1 MIEAFR
7 KYKSAGFSCLPTK
20 KNKAPMLPQNWKD
33 GFDEQY
39 FKDAEGIGLICGS
52 KSGGLECFD
61 FDNHF
66 GDAKQNL
73 ANYIVIPEVK
83 EIYDKYK
90 LPIESS
96 INGGFHVLYRC
107 SKNEGNRKLAQRWMK
122 EQGRPDA
129 IIETRGD
136 GGYFVAYPSTGYKV
150 IRNDI
155 FDIPVI
161 SEIERAIL
169 IDNAISLNEYSAPSV
184 VTEFE
189 KGERPG
195 DIYNSD
201 SNSISEMK
209 SLLRGAGWLEVSG
222 GRWRRPNKKDGIS
235 ATLGKVSSNVF
246 YVFSSNAYPFEEM
259 KAYTPFQV
267 LSFLKFNGDFS
278 MAAKSL
284 PMPEQS
290 FHVKKNGLPETE
302 LDKILNNAKINPLE
316 EIGKPPIILTIK
328 DYDGKNGS
336 VHYLRRVFT
345 LGNFSCIIGKAK
357 SKKTFF
363 ISLVVSALLMGKDSN
378 KKIAGGLPDNK
389 ENILYF
395 DTEQGIYDSHNVI
408 KRIKSMAGT
417 DYNLNAFNLRSFTP
431 MERCQIIEYAFKKMG
446 NKTGFCVIDGIA
458 DLAIGINDEDEA
470 SRVTSILLRLTKE
483 HNCHIVT
490 ILHQNKNDNF
500 ATGHLGS
507 SIMKKAEIVISVTK
521 NIQNKNQSEVNC
533 DMGRGVDFENF
544 NFEIDDNG
552 FPRVIDVEP
561 ERIQAPP
568 SFYESTKEKEEPPF

>member
-1 MIEAFR
+1 
-7 KYKSAGFSCLPTK
+7 
-20 KNKAPMLPQNWKD
+20 
-33 GFDEQY
+33 
-39 FKDAEGIGLICGS
+39 
-52 KSGGLECFD
+52 
-61 FDNHF
+61 
-66 GDAKQNL
+66 
-73 ANYIVIPEVK
+73 
-83 EIYDKYK
+83 
-90 LPIESS
+90 
-96 INGGFHVLYRC
+96 
-107 SKNEGNRKLAQRWMK
+107 
-122 EQGRPDA
+122 
-129 IIETRGD
+129 
-136 GGYFVAYPSTGYKV
+136 
-150 IRNDI
+150 
-155 FDIPVI
+155 
-161 SEIERAIL
+161 
-169 IDNAISLNEYSAPSV
+169 
-184 VTEFE
+184 
-189 KGERPG
+189 
-195 DIYNSD
+195 
-201 SNSISEMK
+201 
-209 SLLRGAGWLEVSG
+209 
-222 GRWRRPNKKDGIS
+222 
-235 ATLGKVSSNVF
+235 
-246 YVFSSNAYPFEEM
+246 
-259 KAYTPFQV
+259 
-267 LSFLKFNGDFS
+267 

-561 ERIQAPP
+561 EGIQAPP